1 MAGMDKVRSLHE
13 AVATD
18 VQDDDSVALGC
29 ALESLIPFAASYEII
44 RQKKRNLTL
53 IGPISDMQFDQL
65 IGAGCVKKIIAS
77 WVGNVAAGLGHNY
90 RRAAEAGIPQAIEI
104 EDHSNFTIGL
114 GLQAGAWGLPFL
126 PSRTVK
132 GSDFRSG
139 DQFASIRCP
148 FTDEELLAVRAI
160 RPDVAI
166 LHVQRADTHGNA
178 QAWGN
183 FGVMREAAMAAKKVI
198 ITCEEIVDH
207 EVILSDPNR
216 NMIPGFVVSSVVHEP
231 FGSHPSPTQGYARRD
246 DNFYFEYHKAT
257 RSREGFVQW
266 LEKWVLQVKD
276 HREFLDLLGA
286 DRVAKLRPQGNLFAP
301 AVSFNY

>member
-1 MAGMDKVRSLHE
+1 MAGMDKVRSLHD
-13 AVATD
+13 AIATD
-18 VQDDDSVALGC
+18 VGDGNSVAIGC

-44 RQKKRNLTL
+44 RQKKKNLTL
-53 IGPISDMQFDQL
+53 VGPISDMQFDQL
-65 IGAGCVKKIIAS
+65 IGAGCVRKIIAS

-90 RRAAEAGIPQAIEI
+90 RRAAEAGIPNAIEI

-114 GLQAGAWGLPFL
+114 GLQAGASGLPFL
-126 PSRTVK
+126 PTRTVK

-148 FTDEELLAVRAI
+148 FTGEELLAVRAI

-166 LHVQRADTHGNA
+166 LHVQRADVQGNA

-198 ITCEEIVDH
+198 LTCEEIVDH

-216 NMIPGFVVSSVVHEP
+216 NVIPGFVVSSVVHEP

-246 DNFYFEYHKAT
+246 DSFYFEYHKAT
-257 RSREGFVQW
+257 RSRDGFEQW
-266 LEKWVLQVKD
+266 LEKWVLGVKD
-276 HREFLDLLGA
+276 HRQFLDLLGA
-286 DRVAKLRPQGNLFAP
+286 DKVAKLRPQGNLFAP

>member
-1 MAGMDKVRSLHE
+1 MAGMDKVRSLHD
-13 AVATD
+13 AVAAD
-18 VQDDDSVALGC
+18 VEDGNSVAMGC
-29 ALESLIPFAASYEII
+29 ALESLIPFAASCEII
-44 RQKKRNLTL
+44 RQKKKNLTL

-65 IGAGCVKKIIAS
+65 IGAGCVRKIIAS

-114 GLQAGAWGLPFL
+114 GLQAGATGLPFL
-126 PSRTVK
+126 PTRTVK

-139 DQFASIRCP
+139 PQFASVRCP
-148 FTDEELLAVRAI
+148 FTNEELLAVRAI

-166 LHVQRADTHGNA
+166 LHVQRADAQGNA

-183 FGVMREAAMAAKKVI
+183 FGVMREAAMAANKVI
-198 ITCEEIVDH
+198 LTCEEIVDH
-207 EVILSDPNR
+207 ELILSDPNR
-216 NMIPGFVVSSVVHEP
+216 NVIPGFVVSSVVLEP
-231 FGSHPSPTQGYARRD
+231 FGSHPSPTQGYVRRD

-257 RSREGFVQW
+257 RSREGFEEW
-266 LEKWVLQVKD
+266 LQKWVLGVDD
-276 HREFLDLLGA
+276 HRAFLKLLGA
-286 DRVAKLRPQGNLFAP
+286 DRLANLQPQGNLFAP

>member
-1 MAGMDKVRSLHE
+1 MAAMDKLRSLHD
-13 AVATD
+13 AIAAD
-18 VQDDDSVALGC
+18 VQDDMSMAMGC

-44 RQKKRNLTL
+44 RQKRRNLTL

-90 RRAAEAGIPQAIEI
+90 RRAAETGIPHPLEI
-104 EDHSNFTIGL
+104 EEHSNFTIGL
-114 GLQAGAWGLPFL
+114 ALQAGASGVPFL
-126 PSRTVK
+126 PTRTVK

-148 FTDEELLAVRAI
+148 FTNDELLAVRAI

-166 LHVQRADTHGNA
+166 LHVQRADKEGNA
-178 QAWGN
+178 HAWGN
-183 FGVMREAAMAAKKVI
+183 FGVMREAAFAAKKVI
-198 ITCEEIVDH
+198 LTCEEIVDH
-207 EVILSDPNR
+207 DLILSDPNR
-216 NMIPGFVVSSVVHEP
+216 NVIPGFLVSSVVHQP

-257 RSREGFVQW
+257 RSREGFEQW
-266 LEKWVLQVKD
+266 LQRWVLELKD
-276 HREFLDLLGA
+276 HCEFLDLLGKE
-286 DRVAKLRPQGNLFAP
+286 RVGKLKPEGNRLSP
-301 AVSFNY
+301 TVSFNY

>member
-1 MAGMDKVRSLHE
+1 MAGMDKVRSLHD
-13 AVATD
+13 AVAAD
-18 VQDDDSVALGC
+18 VQDYDSIAMGC

-44 RQKKRNLTL
+44 RQKKKNLTL

-148 FTDEELLAVRAI
+148 FTDVELLAVRAI

-166 LHVQRADTHGNA
+166 LHVQRVDTQGNA

-198 ITCEEIVDH
+198 ITCEELVDH

-216 NMIPGFVVSSVVHEP
+216 NMIPGFVVSSVVHQP